1 MRWWADGRP
10 TEFSRCAPA
19 SRSPS
24 PITAARASG
33 DAAVRTIFPASIPTP
48 HRPEA
53 AIPMS
58 GSILPMSPRPR
69 PWPAAILACRP
80 TMARRPARWTSR
92 CSKISRSPSA
102 GRRSS
107 ARNPST
113 SRTRRSSASPMPVCR
128 TARPSAATATSAR
141 SPVRRPDWSGTSSSL
156 CGCTS
161 KHRAGPARPAPRP
174 PLPGPMPPC
183 ASAPKSILPL
193 LPLLLFGQQFDAAF
207 REGLIA
213 LNANDLPLAQS
224 RLETAAKI
232 EPRNAR
238 VQVALAQTYWKLHRP
253 LATESAVRAAEA
265 LAGGDAVAGRTLSLF
280 FSEAGDRYYFEVAQA
295 HLERQEFAA
304 ALDNLDT
311 GCQKFPASAQLV
323 LARGVAL
330 YGLRRFPEAIDAF
343 LRTIELA
350 PDVEQPYAFLGR
362 MLDQAEDRLPRIAQV
377 FAAFAQRRR
386 EITWRAI

>member
-1 MRWWADGRP
+1 
-10 TEFSRCAPA
+10 
-19 SRSPS
+19 
-24 PITAARASG
+24 
-33 DAAVRTIFPASIPTP
+33 
-48 HRPEA
+48 
-53 AIPMS
+53 
-58 GSILPMSPRPR
+58 
-69 PWPAAILACRP
+69 
-80 TMARRPARWTSR
+80 
-92 CSKISRSPSA
+92 
-102 GRRSS
+102 
-107 ARNPST
+107 
-113 SRTRRSSASPMPVCR
+113 
-128 TARPSAATATSAR
+128 
-141 SPVRRPDWSGTSSSL
+141 
-156 CGCTS
+156 
-161 KHRAGPARPAPRP
+161 
-174 PLPGPMPPC
+174 MPPC

-377 FAAFAQRRR
+377 FAAFAQRAPGNYLASYLYGKALALTGDTAAAESWLRKSLAVNDNSPDAHFELGVLLESRRQFDAAARELHRAAALNPRDPVPHYHLARIYDRLGKPAEAQEER
-386 EITWRAI
+386 EIHARLSAAAPGVK